1 MRKAAN
7 IIGLLLCGII
17 SLALAWIAVK
27 CLGIESVRSAL
38 RFATAPAIFLGGFA
52 ATLLGKV
59 HDLTEISG
67 IPVQVID
74 RIAPLVKRIHI
85 RLWILIGL
93 IAFAT
98 VGGWVIASVDAPY
111 AISHTWVAYG
121 SIFCL
126 AILIA
131 VTIVEIVYL
140 PMLHMDYSGFR
151 MKAIRD
157 FRDSQSREDA
167 LKKLKSL
174 SEDNAS

>member
-7 IIGLLLCGII
+7 IGGVLLCGIT
-17 SLALAWIAVK
+17 SAALAYFAVK
-27 CLGIESVRSAL
+27 YLGLESVRSAL

-74 RIAPLVKRIHI
+74 RIAPLVRRIHI

-98 VGGWVIASVDAPY
+98 VGGWVIASVDASY
-111 AISHTWVAYG
+111 AIAHLWVTYG
-121 SIFCL
+121 SILCL
-126 AILIA
+126 GVLIA
-131 VTIVEIVYL
+131 VTVVEMFYL

-157 FRDSQSREDA
+157 FRDSEKRQEA
-167 LKKLKSL
+167 LKKLRTPS
-174 SEDNAS
+174 DNDAG